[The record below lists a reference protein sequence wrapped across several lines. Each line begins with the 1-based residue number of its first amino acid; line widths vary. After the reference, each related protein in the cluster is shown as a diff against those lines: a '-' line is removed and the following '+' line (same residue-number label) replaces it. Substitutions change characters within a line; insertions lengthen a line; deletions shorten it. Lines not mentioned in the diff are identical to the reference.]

1 LLQYHIIPYDAG
13 MNKVEKSGYL
23 IKGVAA
29 MGLYS
34 NDFSEV
40 FSKLLDEMGVTCYQL
55 HEYTKLDQAYLS
67 RLRSGE
73 KSNPT
78 PETIMKI
85 SLGLV
90 HYSSKVKISDIEKLF
105 KSVGRS
111 LHLYSY

>member
-1 LLQYHIIPYDAG
+1 
-13 MNKVEKSGYL
+13 
-23 IKGVAA
+23 
-29 MGLYS
+29 MGIYS

-40 FSKLLDEMGVTCYQL
+40 FSKILDKTGVTCYQL
-55 HEYTKLDQAYLS
+55 HEYTKLDQAHLS

-78 PETIMKI
+78 PEMIMKI

-90 HYSSKVKISDIEKLF
+90 HYSSKLKLSDIEKLF